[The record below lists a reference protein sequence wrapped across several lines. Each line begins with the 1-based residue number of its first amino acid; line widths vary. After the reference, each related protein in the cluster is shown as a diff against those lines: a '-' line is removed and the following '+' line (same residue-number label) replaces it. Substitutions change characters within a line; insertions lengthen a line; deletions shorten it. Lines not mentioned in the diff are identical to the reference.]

1 MDITV
6 VFQSI
11 IFIFILIVIGAF
23 SAKYYTFNSDIKNLY
38 IVLITNIAMPS
49 IILSS
54 IFKVGIGIEILKK
67 LLLIFLISIF
77 INILGIGLGFIITLF
92 FKRYSTK
99 KVEIAI
105 LSALGNTGFI
115 GIPLCAVLFGSEGAL
130 YAAGFDAGVDVIIW
144 TLGVYL
150 VQKNKQLNLNL
161 LKGIVNIPLLAIVIG
176 IIIAITNL
184 KIPSIIVELTN
195 SLASFAIPL
204 SMFYIGALI
213 NNSRRSFIKTDYLDI
228 TIPIVIKLILLPFI
242 VIVFIFIFKT
252 FDDLL
257 VHIVIVQ
264 SMMPALT
271 LSSILFA
278 KYSRDE
284 SLGAFVTILST
295 LLSILTIPGLLF
307 LLSYFI

>member
-204 SMFYIGALI
+204 SMFY
-213 NNSRRSFIKTDYLDI
+213 
-228 TIPIVIKLILLPFI
+228 
-242 VIVFIFIFKT
+242 
-252 FDDLL
+252 
-257 VHIVIVQ
+257 
-264 SMMPALT
+264 
-271 LSSILFA
+271 
-278 KYSRDE
+278 
-284 SLGAFVTILST
+284 
-295 LLSILTIPGLLF
+295 
-307 LLSYFI
+307 